1 MEAEMAGAGI
11 AGSVLQIILFDLI
24 LSGDNA
30 VVIGVIAGRL
40 HGRQRR
46 VAIIVGAG
54 GAVVLRIAFTSV
66 ATLLLNAPVVA
77 AVGGVLLFWI
87 GARLL
92 VPEGHAGEAH
102 REARSLRDAIQLIIL
117 ADVVMSLDNVLTVAG
132 AAHGNIWLLVFGLAL
147 SIPLLFVGA
156 QLIALASDRL
166 PVLVYLGSALIF
178 RVAVVLII
186 DDNAIHP
193 LWHPNVVIE
202 HVVPWI
208 AAIVGPTGYV
218 LQAKF
223 RGRTTAPIL
232 VNPFR
237 SSLDPETPTAR
248 PELSADRSDSGD

>member
-1 MEAEMAGAGI
+1 MEAEAACGI
-11 AGSVLQIILFDLI
+11 LQIILFDLI

-40 HGRQRR
+40 RGRQRR
-46 VAIIVGAG
+46 IAIVVGAG
-54 GAVVLRIAFTSV
+54 GAVVLRIAFASV

-92 VPEGHAGEAH
+92 VPEGRESAAH
-102 REARSLRDAIQLIIL
+102 REAGSLRKAIQLIIL

-132 AAHGNIWLLVFGLAL
+132 AAQGNIWLLVFGLAL

-156 QLIALASDRL
+156 QVIALTSARL
-166 PVLVYLGSALIF
+166 PVIVYLGSALIF

-186 DDNAIHP
+186 DDSAIHSY
-193 LWHPNVVIE
+193 WHPNLVIE
-202 HVVPWI
+202 HVLPWV
-208 AAIVGPTGYV
+208 AAIAGPGGYV
-218 LQAKF
+218 LQARL
-223 RGRTTAPIL
+223 RGRPTVPIL

-237 SSLDPETPTAR
+237 PEPDSE
-248 PELSADRSDSGD
+248 PSAAPQTSGADGSGPAD